1 MTMKRKIWMLLAA
14 FAAAG
19 VVAPG
24 CSEGGPEPDAGPG
37 AGSGGDGSGSG
48 PLFVAV
54 RTADYE
60 SEGGPVAGD
69 DAAGRL
75 RACLFEQGR
84 MTAVYDAADDAQA
97 GVGFRLDRTTGDRLY
112 VLSGDAAMPTSRLSA
127 RRVRPSGSGS
137 P

>member
-1 MTMKRKIWMLLAA
+1 MKRKIWMA

-24 CSEGGPEPDAGPG
+24 CSEGGPEPDAGHG

-84 MTAVYDAADDAQA
+84 MTAVYDAVDDAQS
-97 GVGFRLDRTTGDRLY
+97 GSGSTGRPGTG
-112 VLSGDAAMPTSRLSA
+112 SMFFQAMLRCPTSRLSA

>member
-1 MTMKRKIWMLLAA
+1 MKRKIWMLLAA

-37 AGSGGDGSGSG
+37 VGSGGDGSGSG

-97 GVGFRLDRTTGDRLY
+97 GVGFRLTGDKTKCMKEEQLQKDR
-112 VLSGDAAMPTSRLSA
+112 
-127 RRVRPSGSGS
+127 
-137 P
+137 

>member
-69 DAAGRL
+69 DAAGTPAGL
-75 RACLFEQGR
+75 SVRAG
-84 MTAVYDAADDAQA
+84 ADD
-97 GVGFRLDRTTGDRLY
+97 GGL
-112 VLSGDAAMPTSRLSA
+112 
-127 RRVRPSGSGS
+127 
-137 P
+137 

>member
-1 MTMKRKIWMLLAA
+1 MKRKIWMLLAA

>member
-24 CSEGGPEPDAGPG
+24 CSEGGPESDAGPG
-37 AGSGGDGSGSG
+37 AGPGGDGSGSG

-112 VLSGDAAMPTSRLSA
+112 VLSGDAAMPLSLIHI
-127 RRVRPSGSGS
+127 
-137 P
+137 